1 MPRQSP
7 SDSATL
13 YKIGTTKIG
22 NDGNLYK
29 VIMTVNNKHRWVKT
43 DKPSVKSSSKR
54 SVKRSVKRP
63 SKSSVKRPSKPSV
76 KRSSKKT
83 EKRSSKRSEK
93 RSVKPSSKRS
103 SKPIKI
109 PKNKESLQN
118 ITSIEYQAFSGHK
131 HELPD
136 ISVEFKSGNEVI
148 CGIYPGRNKI
158 DVDSDNKYLNKFF
171 SPLKKLKKE
180 STFEEETNKLLK
192 KLLLDDGKYMIN
204 LTLMSIYMDDEY
216 NFIPI
221 PSSVITLELNHVTC
235 LNNAL
240 SLEDIMNVQH
250 LIIDNEE
257 IKGVDLLE
265 IYNSIYERTRR
276 FKKK

>member
-13 YKIGTTKIG
+13 YKVGTIKIG

-29 VIMTVNNKHRWVKT
+29 VIITVNNKHRWVKT
-43 DKPSVKSSSKR
+43 VKRSVKKTVKKTVKPSVKRPDKR
-54 SVKRSVKRP
+54 SVKKTVKPSVKRPVKPSVKRSVK
-63 SKSSVKRPSKPSV
+63 
-76 KRSSKKT
+76 KT
-83 EKRSSKRSEK
+83 D
-93 RSVKPSSKRS
+93 
-103 SKPIKI
+103 KPIKI

-118 ITSIEYQAFSGHK
+118 ITSIGYQAFSGHK

-136 ISVEFKSGNEVI
+136 ISVEFKSGNKVI

-158 DVDSDNKYLNKFF
+158 DVDSDDKYLNKFF

-180 STFEEETNKLLK
+180 SAFEEETNKLLK

-204 LTLMSIYMDDEY
+204 LTLMNIYMDDEY
-216 NFIPI
+216 EFLPI
-221 PSSVITLELNHVTC
+221 PSSVITLELNHLDC
-235 LNNAL
+235 LSNAL

-265 IYNSIYERTRR
+265 IYNSIYKRTGR

>member
-43 DKPSVKSSSKR
+43 DKPSVKR
-54 SVKRSVKRP
+54 SVKRSVKKTDKP
-63 SKSSVKRPSKPSV
+63 SVKKTV
-76 KRSSKKT
+76 KRSSKL
-83 EKRSSKRSEK
+83 
-93 RSVKPSSKRS
+93 
-103 SKPIKI
+103 IKI

-118 ITSIEYQAFSGHK
+118 ITSIGYQAFSGHK

-158 DVDSDNKYLNKFF
+158 DVDSDDKYLNKFF
-171 SPLKKLKKE
+171 SPLKKLKKEKE

-216 NFIPI
+216 EFLPI
-221 PSSVITLELNHVTC
+221 PSSVITLELNHLDC
-235 LNNAL
+235 LSNAL

-265 IYNSIYERTRR
+265 IYNSIYKRTGR
-276 FKKK
+276 FKKKIDSSTLI